1 MTRPTVSVVIPTYN
15 SQETIK
21 AALES
26 VYSQTVQPNE
36 IIVIDDESSDNTCAI
51 VTSNFPGVRL
61 IKKHNGGPSSARNLG
76 IKNAR
81 FEWIAF
87 LDADDI
93 WAKDKS
99 DIQLREIVQNP
110 KAVLVASNWSGSAK
124 TLLSLETARPP
135 VNQVKKLWTSDIL
148 ILNRFQTST
157 VMARRAQL
165 EQLHGFR
172 SELDGAEDWDM
183 WLRLSRLGEIV
194 LVQEQLVFYR
204 DTNGGYSKDLMRLM
218 LAMQKM
224 MLREEADETINPR
237 LLKKIWAWHYLR
249 FCVGF
254 ILAKDGRNATNSI
267 ISAVRAGVG
276 PQIPSASWDYLIP
289 FLASRVRRRIGQ
301 RFFSRGSGDQT
312 TSFP

>member
-1 MTRPTVSVVIPTYN
+1 MTKSTVSVVIPTYN
-15 SQETIK
+15 SQDTIK

-26 VYSQTVQPNE
+26 VYSQTVLPDE
-36 IIVIDDESSDNTCAI
+36 VLVIDDESSDNTCLI
-51 VTSNFPGVRL
+51 VTANFPEAKL
-61 IKKHNGGPSSARNLG
+61 IKKPNGGPSSARNLG
-76 IKNAR
+76 IKNAK

-93 WAKDKS
+93 WSRYKNEV
-99 DIQLREIVQNP
+99 QLREIRESP

-124 TLLSLETARPP
+124 TLLTSQTTEPP
-135 VNQVKKLWTSDIL
+135 HSNVKRLWTSDIL

-157 VMARRAQL
+157 VMARRDQL
-165 EQLHGFR
+165 DQLHGFR

-194 LVQEQLVFYR
+194 LIQEPLVFYR
-204 DTNGGYSKDLMRLM
+204 DTSGGYSKDLTRLM
-218 LAMQKM
+218 LAMEKM
-224 MLREEADETINPR
+224 MIRESANGTINSR

-254 ILAKDGRNATNSI
+254 ILMKDGRGAKASI
-267 ISAVRAGVG
+267 VSAIKAGVG

-289 FLASRVRRRIGQ
+289 FLASRARRRI
-301 RFFSRGSGDQT
+301 RS
-312 TSFP
+312 

>member
-15 SQETIK
+15 SQDTIK

-26 VYSQTVQPNE
+26 VYSQTVQPDE
-36 IIVIDDESSDNTCAI
+36 IIVIDDESGDNTCAI
-51 VTSNFPGVRL
+51 VTANFPRVRL
-61 IKKHNGGPSSARNLG
+61 IKKQNGGPSSARNLG

-99 DIQLREIVQNP
+99 DIQLHEITENP
-110 KAVLVASNWSGSAK
+110 KAVLIASNWSGSAK
-124 TLLSLETARPP
+124 TLLSLENARPP
-135 VNQVKKLWTSDIL
+135 LNQVKKLWTSDIL
-148 ILNRFQTST
+148 VLNRFQTST
-157 VMARRAQL
+157 VMAKRAQL

-183 WLRLSRLGEIV
+183 WLRLSRLGEII

-204 DTNGGYSKDLMRLM
+204 DTNGGYSKDLLRLM

-224 MLREEADETINPR
+224 MLREAADERINPR

-254 ILAKDGRNATNSI
+254 ILAKDGRNAATSI
-267 ISAVRAGVG
+267 ISAIKAGVG

-289 FLASRVRRRIGQ
+289 FLASRARRRIARQ
-301 RFFSRGSGDQT
+301 PFSRGSSQT
-312 TSFP
+312 TSFS